1 MEKKFYLFLF
11 ITLSVLTAKAWDGEG
26 TESSPYLIKTK
37 ADLIELC
44 TQTNTALQ
52 TYDGNFFKMTADIDV
67 EGDEQ
72 FTGIAT
78 TSKNNSKRFGATF
91 DGDGHTIHGINMNT
105 VV

>member
-37 ADLIELC
+37 ADLIKLC

-67 EGDEQ
+67 EDRK
-72 FTGIAT
+72 
-78 TSKNNSKRFGATF
+78 S
-91 DGDGHTIHGINMNT
+91 